1 MRDDVARAAA
11 AKAIEIAQKALTSA
25 KPGPAGPAGP
35 KGEPGLVRLETVP
48 VPGPQGEKG
57 EKGDRGSTGPVGP
70 YGAPGPKGAKGD
82 LGPVGPQGERG
93 PTGPAGKD
101 GADGMTGAPG
111 PIGPQ
116 GLPGPIGPM
125 PKHERKGLMFRF
137 EKAPG
142 QWGDWIVV
150 PTGGGGGRDD
160 KLTDRQ
166 AELVSVADLIKQQSS
181 NAGKA
186 LGTDGTSLQWVS
198 TSGPFTSPI
207 QITVNSTLPA
217 LSVTQ
222 TGTGPVLLIE
232 DATSVDSTPTVIDF
246 LGNLILGNSS
256 RTSSVSS
263 KIEVHSQSNETFT
276 SPSVNLF
283 NWNTSTTR
291 SSVLAFVKSSSGTV
305 GLFADN
311 VTGEKLGEV
320 AFSHRVSSVVT
331 SASIRGKSS
340 GGYPILELQ
349 SPKEISQISNLQ
361 TTFPYN
367 FSDQPFFKKSEYLL
381 YNKNGPTTGY
391 MYLTTNGLSVSTIN
405 QVIVPEN
412 TTVAFYG
419 IVALRDTTS
428 DTSVMWEVK
437 GSIGRSGSSAPVLGN
452 YNINTISEIVSP
464 TTLFGIQVDAVNN
477 ALTLYTF
484 NYGFASSS
492 MYAAASINTVEV
504 TW

>member
-1 MRDDVARAAA
+1 
-11 AKAIEIAQKALTSA
+11 
-25 KPGPAGPAGP
+25 
-35 KGEPGLVRLETVP
+35 
-48 VPGPQGEKG
+48 
-57 EKGDRGSTGPVGP
+57 
-70 YGAPGPKGAKGD
+70 
-82 LGPVGPQGERG
+82 
-93 PTGPAGKD
+93 
-101 GADGMTGAPG
+101 MTGAPG
-111 PIGPQ
+111 PMGPQ

-186 LGTDGTSLQWVS
+186 IGTDGTSLQWVS
-198 TSGPFTSPI
+198 TSGPFTTPLLI
-207 QITVNSTLPA
+207 DVNTTSNA
-217 LSVTQ
+217 LEIRQ
-222 TGTGPVLLIE
+222 LGTGNALFVE
-232 DATSVDSTPTVIDF
+232 DSNNPDATPTVIDH
-246 LGNLILGNSS
+246 LGNVLLGKPE
-256 RTSSVSS
+256 RTSAISNRMEIHSASS
-263 KIEVHSQSNETFT
+263 TSFTNPYIGLYNWSSSQSRSGVISFAK
-276 SPSVNLF
+276 
-283 NWNTSTTR
+283 ST
-291 SSVLAFVKSSSGTV
+291 SGTT
-305 GLFADN
+305 GTTTDN
-311 VTGEKLGEV
+311 FPGDVLGEIS
-320 AFSHRVSSVVT
+320 FNHRVSST
-331 SASIRGKSS
+331 ITNASIAS
-340 GGYPILELQ
+340 
-349 SPKEISQISNLQ
+349 ISDGVGANLQ
-361 TTFPYN
+361 FYSPTEIKRFTNSEARFPAN
-367 FSDQPFFKKSEYLL
+367 FFDRSFFKKSEYLL
-381 YNKNGPTTGY
+381 YNRNGPTTGY
-391 MYLTTNGLSVSTIN
+391 MYLTTDGLSVSTIN